1 MSEDKKERQRK
12 QGAIRQARKRER
24 DKARGKPITFIPS
37 ESELRQIELN
47 CEFRGG
53 LVGISKEEYI
63 LTLIRRDSI
72 RIENERGVT
81 ENCKFCLEPYPKGC
95 RGKWAGRREC
105 YHTTEAKK
113 HSLEPKNLSW

>member
-1 MSEDKKERQRK
+1 MNQKKKRSASR
-12 QGAIRQARKRER
+12 GALRQAKKRAR
-24 DKARGKPITFIPS
+24 DKARGKPIMFIPS

-53 LVGISKEEYI
+53 LVGMSKEEYI

-95 RGKWAGRREC
+95 GGKWAGRREC
-105 YHTTEAKK
+105 YHTAEAKK